1 MKRKTDNFNKFYNKK
16 NNAAIKEAFRQEKK
30 AAKKERKEAI
40 ERHFEE
46 KRKARAEQ
54 FDNAEQ
60 VKQLLPGKKKPYGA
74 PARSTAPDKSV
85 GQSPA
90 APGAKA
96 PASKAFPAKAP
107 GAKGSPAKAPAA
119 EIPKGSAP
127 QDPHALPLNKYI
139 AHGGIC
145 SRRDAAELIR
155 LGKVEV
161 NGKLVTEP
169 GTKVS
174 PEDFVK
180 VNGKKV
186 TISRN
191 FVYILLN
198 KPKDYI
204 TTTDDPQ
211 GRKTVLDLIRQAT
224 TERVFPVGRL
234 DRNTSGV
241 LLLTND
247 GDLSQKLAHPKHEIK
262 KIYHVTLDKPL
273 TKADFDQIVTGIQLE
288 DGLAHVDVLAYADPK
303 DKTQV
308 GLEIHSGRN
317 RIVRRIFE
325 HLGYDVRGLDRVMY
339 AGLTK
344 KNVQRG
350 HWRLLTEKEIRI
362 LKYLNSSFRGSL
374 SAPKGAAVS
383 NSRHEDDDDETAVET
398 SKAAAPKKFGPK
410 KTFAAEPNKEK
421 AAHNHTG
428 TGYQKPSGG
437 AAASGYKGRGPKKP
451 YDRKAKPSFDRK
463 PKSDTPFTRKPKSDA
478 PFAGDRKPGA
488 ERSKAPF
495 DRKAKSDAPFDR
507 KPKSDAPFDRKEK
520 SSFDRKP
527 KSDKPFDR
535 KAKSD
540 TPFARKPKP
549 AAAPASPRGRKS
561 SGSYLKSK
569 FTSRTQKPGGAQK
582 PGGTQKPSAPRKP
595 R

>member
-1 MKRKTDNFNKFYNKK
+1 MPRKTDNFSKFYNKK
-16 NNAAIKEAFRQEKK
+16 NNAAIKESFRQEKK

-40 ERHFEE
+40 ERHFEA
-46 KRKARAEQ
+46 KRQAKAEQ
-54 FDNAEQ
+54 WAAAGSSGTHL
-60 VKQLLPGKKKPYGA
+60 KKLPGKKKP
-74 PARSTAPDKSV
+74 PAVVLKATASGNPGQGQKSA
-85 GQSPA
+85 GET
-90 APGAKA
+90 
-96 PASKAFPAKAP
+96 PAKKMPSA
-107 GAKGSPAKAPAA
+107 APAA
-119 EIPKGSAP
+119 RGATPAAKSAAP
-127 QDPHALPLNKYI
+127 HDPNMMPLNKYI
-139 AHGGIC
+139 AHGGLC

-155 LGKVEV
+155 EGKVEV

-174 PEDFVK
+174 PSDFVK
-180 VNGKKV
+180 VGGKKV

-273 TKADFDQIVTGIQLE
+273 TKADFDKIVEGVTLE
-288 DGLAHVDVLAYADPK
+288 DGAAHVDVLAYADTK
-303 DKTQV
+303 DKTQI

-350 HWRLLTEKEIRI
+350 HWRMLTEKEIRI

-374 SAPKGAAVS
+374 AAHSAPAAS
-383 NSRHEDDDDETAVET
+383 PAS
-398 SKAAAPKKFGPK
+398 AAPSAPAASTPPRKTSVPQKKFMKDRSTDGTRPARSAK
-410 KTFAAEPNKEK
+410 PARPAEPL
-421 AAHNHTG
+421 
-428 TGYQKPSGG
+428 
-437 AAASGYKGRGPKKP
+437 
-451 YDRKAKPSFDRK
+451 
-463 PKSDTPFTRKPKSDA
+463 
-478 PFAGDRKPGA
+478 
-488 ERSKAPF
+488 
-495 DRKAKSDAPFDR
+495 
-507 KPKSDAPFDRKEK
+507 
-520 SSFDRKP
+520 
-527 KSDKPFDR
+527 
-535 KAKSD
+535 
-540 TPFARKPKP
+540 
-549 AAAPASPRGRKS
+549 RGRKS
-561 SGSYLKSK
+561 SGSYNKSK
-569 FTSRTQKPGGAQK
+569 ARDQRRDTK
-582 PGGTQKPSAPRKP
+582 RKRDP
-595 R
+595 E

>member
-16 NNAAIKEAFRQEKK
+16 SNAAIKEGFRQEKK

-46 KRKARAEQ
+46 KRKARA
-54 FDNAEQ
+54 A
-60 VKQLLPGKKKPYGA
+60 A
-74 PARSTAPDKSV
+74 
-85 GQSPA
+85 SPA
-90 APGAKA
+90 NGPMPAAGKPAKILRSAGQAKVATPPAGVPGSKA
-96 PASKAFPAKAP
+96 PAGPPASK
-107 GAKGSPAKAPAA
+107 SPV
-119 EIPKGSAP
+119 SST
-127 QDPHALPLNKYI
+127 DPNALPLNKYI

-145 SRRDAAELIR
+145 SRRDAADLIR
-155 LGKVEV
+155 LGKVQV
-161 NGKLVTEP
+161 NGQLVTEP

-174 PEDFVK
+174 PDDLVK

-224 TERVFPVGRL
+224 PERVFPVGRL

-247 GDLSQKLAHPKHEIK
+247 GDLAQKLAHPKHEIK
-262 KIYHVTLDKPL
+262 KIYHVALDKPL
-273 TKADFDQIVTGIQLE
+273 TKADFDTIAGGVKLE
-288 DGLAHVDVLAYADPK
+288 DGIAYVDVLAYADSK
-303 DKTQV
+303 DKTQI

-350 HWRLLTEKEIRI
+350 HWRMLTEKEIRI

-374 SAPKGAAVS
+374 
-383 NSRHEDDDDETAVET
+383 
-398 SKAAAPKKFGPK
+398 AAPKTKVDEGEDIETPAPARQAPPK
-410 KTFAAEPNKEK
+410 KFKKPRPSA
-421 AAHNHTG
+421 TG
-428 TGYQKPSGG
+428 PSRG
-437 AAASGYKGRGPKKP
+437 AA
-451 YDRKAKPSFDRK
+451 
-463 PKSDTPFTRKPKSDA
+463 
-478 PFAGDRKPGA
+478 
-488 ERSKAPF
+488 
-495 DRKAKSDAPFDR
+495 
-507 KPKSDAPFDRKEK
+507 
-520 SSFDRKP
+520 
-527 KSDKPFDR
+527 
-535 KAKSD
+535 
-540 TPFARKPKP
+540 KP
-549 AAAPASPRGRKS
+549 AREDKRPPAPNGGLRGRKS
-561 SGSYLKSK
+561 GGSYIKSK
-569 FTSRTQKPGGAQK
+569 AKSQQASV
-582 PGGTQKPSAPRKP
+582 KPSGARSTAPRSPRPPKP
-595 R
+595 SGRRNPH

>member
-1 MKRKTDNFNKFYNKK
+1 MPESVHLTSIARFSDFSVSLPFIIITVVKQQIPQRMKRKTDNFSKFYNKK
-16 NNAAIKEAFRQEKK
+16 SNAAIKEGFRQEKK

-46 KRKARAEQ
+46 KRKAREQ
-54 FDNAEQ
+54 
-60 VKQLLPGKKKPYGA
+60 QLATGRTAKPVP
-74 PARSTAPDKSV
+74 PARGASNVSPSGGPGPAPKVLSPAPD
-85 GQSPA
+85 
-90 APGAKA
+90 
-96 PASKAFPAKAP
+96 
-107 GAKGSPAKAPAA
+107 
-119 EIPKGSAP
+119 
-127 QDPHALPLNKYI
+127 ALPLNKYI
-139 AHGGIC
+139 AHSGLC

-155 LGKVEV
+155 QGKVQV
-161 NGKLVTEP
+161 NGQLVTEP

-174 PEDFVK
+174 PNDMVK

-224 TERVFPVGRL
+224 PERVFPVGRL

-247 GDLSQKLAHPKHEIK
+247 GDLAQKLAHPKHEIK

-273 TKADFDQIVTGIQLE
+273 TKADFDKIAGGITLE
-288 DGLAHVDVLAYADPK
+288 DGVAYVDVLAYADSK
-303 DKTQV
+303 DKTQI

-374 SAPKGAAVS
+374 AAPKALKLDEDEPAVSQAPAGQAAKGSAAPKGP
-383 NSRHEDDDDETAVET
+383 
-398 SKAAAPKKFGPK
+398 APKKFKRTRPDTSAGP
-410 KTFAAEPNKEK
+410 
-421 AAHNHTG
+421 
-428 TGYQKPSGG
+428 
-437 AAASGYKGRGPKKP
+437 
-451 YDRKAKPSFDRK
+451 RK
-463 PKSDTPFTRKPKSDA
+463 PRPAARPEKPRTRS
-478 PFAGDRKPGA
+478 
-488 ERSKAPF
+488 E
-495 DRKAKSDAPFDR
+495 
-507 KPKSDAPFDRKEK
+507 
-520 SSFDRKP
+520 
-527 KSDKPFDR
+527 
-535 KAKSD
+535 
-540 TPFARKPKP
+540 KP
-549 AAAPASPRGRKS
+549 APAAPANDPLRGRKS
-561 SGSYLKSK
+561 SGSYIKSK
-569 FTSRTQKPGGAQK
+569 ARSQHASARSQQSTAKSRGARS
-582 PGGTQKPSAPRKP
+582 PRPAKPSGGRHPR
-595 R
+595 